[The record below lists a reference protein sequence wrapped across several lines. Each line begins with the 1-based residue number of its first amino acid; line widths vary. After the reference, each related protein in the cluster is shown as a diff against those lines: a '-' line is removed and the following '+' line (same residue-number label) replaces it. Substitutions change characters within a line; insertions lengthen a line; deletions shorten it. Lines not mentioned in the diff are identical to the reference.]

1 MEKEDCFSS
10 KTQCRLFLSGWL
22 LNYLWGEKILSLNYI
37 ENNFESRNLEFSSS
51 KQLEKL
57 EEL

>member
-22 LNYLWGEKILSLNYI
+22 LNYLWGKKILILNYI
-37 ENNFESRNLEFSSS
+37 ENNFESQNLEFSSS